1 VAYSNFF
8 SYLGTLI
15 SLLRLP
21 EPAKSHQVL
30 EALRSED
37 QKTVLDLGVGE
48 RRRVEGNQVQKV
60 LEVLLDF

>member
-1 VAYSNFF
+1 MAYSNFF
-8 SYLGTLI
+8 SYLVTLI